1 MERIEAHAQRKNTD
15 THKQV
20 QQKVEALREVRGP
33 DEAHTRVFRLEA
45 IADLLDAIEEAE
57 GREAPDRL
65 EAKRVPELKAIAA
78 DKGVEGASDM
88 KKADLIRAIRNAEN
102 SDESSDG
109 SSADEE

>member
-1 MERIEAHAQRKNTD
+1 MERIEAHAQRKNTSE
-15 THKQV
+15 HKQV

-65 EAKRVPELKAIAA
+65 EVKKVPELKAIAQ
-78 DKGVEGASDM
+78 DKNVEGASDM
-88 KKADLIRAIRNAEN
+88 KKADLIQAIRNAESEEGN
-102 SDESSDG
+102 QEN
-109 SSADEE
+109 ADEEEG

>member
-1 MERIEAHAQRKNTD
+1 MERIEAHAQRKNTSE
-15 THKQV
+15 HKQV

-33 DEAHTRVFRLEA
+33 DEAHTRVFRLKA

-65 EAKRVPELKAIAA
+65 EVKRVPELKAIAA

-88 KKADLIRAIRNAEN
+88 KKAELIQAIRQKEN
-102 SDESSDG
+102 EEP
-109 SSADEE
+109 AQDEEG